1 MTETR
6 VADALGQTT
15 ELVLGGGH
23 LLAKGRSPFQAYEVW
38 ETPEFG
44 RLYSLDGHFMASE
57 ADEFHGHESL
67 VHVAAIAHPSPRCAL
82 VIGGGDGASV
92 RELLRH
98 PSMERVVVVELDA
111 AVVDLGRRYLASV
124 QQGVFDDPRVDLHIG
139 DGFDHVTR
147 TASAASASYDLII
160 FDLTGAD
167 GPAAALHEESF
178 FRLCHGCLNHG
189 GALVVQLGSPFY
201 QRAQVGALMAAL
213 SRVFRTPRPYLVD
226 IPLYGGA
233 WAMACAAD
241 DLDPRALDAAEVERR
256 LADRRMMN
264 TLRHYNG
271 ELHCAQ
277 FALPNVLR
285 TALLVDKPAAANLT
299 AST

>member
-6 VADALGQTT
+6 VADALGRTT
-15 ELVLGGGH
+15 ELVLEGGR
-23 LLAKGRSPFQAYEVW
+23 LLAKGRSLFQSYEVW

-57 ADEFHGHESL
+57 ADEFHGHENL
-67 VHVAAIAHPSPRCAL
+67 VHVAAIAHPSPQRAL
-82 VIGGGDGASV
+82 VIGGGDGGSA

-98 PSMERVVVVELDA
+98 PTMERVVVVELDA
-111 AVVDLGRRYLASV
+111 TVVELGRRYLASV
-124 QQGVFDDPRVDLHIG
+124 QQGVFDDPRVDLRIG
-139 DGFDHVTR
+139 DGLDYVTQG
-147 TASAASASYDLII
+147 ASAGSESYDLII

-167 GPAAALHEESF
+167 GPAAALHEEAF
-178 FRLCHGCLNHG
+178 FRACRDRLNQG

-201 QRAQVGALMAAL
+201 QRAQVVMMAAAL
-213 SRVFRTPRPYLVD
+213 SRVFRMPSPYLVD

-241 DLDPRALDAAEVERR
+241 ELDPRALDAAEVERR
-256 LADRRMMN
+256 LAGRGMH
-264 TLRHYNG
+264 TLRYYNG

-277 FALPNVLR
+277 FALPNPLR
-285 TALLVDKPAAANLT
+285 TALLADMPAAANLT
-299 AST
+299 ASM